1 MSVEPRATFFN
12 DEQLKDAC
20 AGPACDGR
28 NIWRENPDLEGLR
41 DLAKRVLV
49 ERAMNEGLDKLYD
62 EGSGELARQLLV
74 EARVELEA
82 QQRLMIN
89 NDSAQETPT
98 NNETGSSFFNTYTV
112 LPITTALIVLPFIFS
127 PPLRNAILSYFQSEW
142 ANLQTKFPWL
152 NRGQSISG
160 SNSDPKRPSLATTD
174 STAPSNPWKERLGGL
189 WSSIGTVGHSAF
201 SRLGSTISNYR
212 NRMPNM
218 PNIPGRERVS
228 RVLREADCRGCRG
241 RTTHAWSRFRSGP
254 LSSFGV
260 AVGNLFTNLGYRLN
274 GGQPPIV
281 LTKCGSCGSVV
292 GEDGEHLDKDK
303 HLNHQNDEQHSK
315 MEDLD
320 DDDDPK
326 ASIDDATK
334 STHGSQIP
342 SHTLDARPPDNTTT
356 PEKELPN
363 PEEHTISD
371 VSTSPTTTS
380 RGWGCS
386 VL

>member
-1 MSVEPRATFFN
+1 MSVEPRATFLT
-12 DEQLKDAC
+12 DEQLKHVC
-20 AGPACDGR
+20 AGPVCDGR
-28 NIWRENPDLEGLR
+28 NIWEEDPDLEGLG
-41 DLAKRVLV
+41 DLARWVLV
-49 ERAMNEGLDKLYD
+49 RRALNEGLDKLDD
-62 EGSGELARQLLV
+62 EGLGEAARRALV

-98 NNETGSSFFNTYTV
+98 NNETGSSFFNTYTI

-127 PPLRNAILSYFQSEW
+127 RPLRNATLSYFQSGW
-142 ANLQTKFPWL
+142 ANLQTRFPWL

-241 RTTHAWSRFRSGP
+241 RTTRAWSEFQSGP
-254 LSSFGV
+254 LSRFGV
-260 AVGNLFTNLGYRLN
+260 TFGGLLTSLGQRISGAPRCNSCGNLVN
-274 GGQPPIV
+274 GQG
-281 LTKCGSCGSVV
+281 
-292 GEDGEHLDKDK
+292 K
-303 HLNHQNDEQHSK
+303 HLNSA
-315 MEDLD
+315 D
-320 DDDDPK
+320 DDQTKIAQPDSDDETQPPHTK
-326 ASIDDATK
+326 EDGDKHPLPSTALRTSPSIMDPLQELLEEQTD
-334 STHGSQIP
+334 SS
-342 SHTLDARPPDNTTT
+342 PP
-356 PEKELPN
+356 P
-363 PEEHTISD
+363 
-371 VSTSPTTTS
+371 STSSTS
-380 RGWGCS
+380 QQSSGGGFLSYLTFWR
-386 VL
+386 